1 MIAHTTMPYGDALA
15 RARRQDR
22 LLLSAAAGGVVAVL
36 TALAL
41 YAM

>member
-22 LLLSAAAGGVVAVL
+22 LLLSAAAGCVAVL